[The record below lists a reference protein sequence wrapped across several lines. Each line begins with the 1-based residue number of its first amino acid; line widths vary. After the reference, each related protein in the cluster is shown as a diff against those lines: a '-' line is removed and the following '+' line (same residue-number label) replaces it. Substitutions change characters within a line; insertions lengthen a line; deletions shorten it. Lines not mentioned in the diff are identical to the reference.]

1 MEKQEESKK
10 KEEKK
15 SLISQKIE
23 KHQKKWKMKFIK
35 IWQYNENLSKDLN
48 GGGEPQVG
56 PKNFLPIMKLGQG
69 SFGQVYLVD
78 KVNIINGDQMFP
90 TGKQYAMKILN
101 KKQIMGNNLV
111 KYAKTE
117 RDVLTYTRH
126 PFIVGLKYAFQTP
139 EKLFLLLEY
148 APAGNMSRT
157 LHKERRFAED
167 RAKLYLAE
175 IILALEDL
183 HKRDIIFRDL
193 KPDNI
198 VFDGDGHSLLTDFGL
213 SKEGINT
220 NS

>member
-1 MEKQEESKK
+1 
-10 KEEKK
+10 
-15 SLISQKIE
+15 
-23 KHQKKWKMKFIK
+23 
-35 IWQYNENLSKDLN
+35 
-48 GGGEPQVG
+48 
-56 PKNFLPIMKLGQG
+56 
-69 SFGQVYLVD
+69 
-78 KVNIINGDQMFP
+78 
-90 TGKQYAMKILN
+90 MKILN

-148 APAGNMSRT
+148 APGGNMSRT
-157 LHKERRFAED
+157 LHKERRFPED

-198 VFDGDGHSLLTDFGL
+198 VFDADGHALLTDFGL
-213 SKEGINT
+213 SKEGVQNNAQTRSFCGSPAYLAPEMLKRAGHGKSVDWYLLGVLLYEMLVGIPPYYSN
-220 NS
+220 NK